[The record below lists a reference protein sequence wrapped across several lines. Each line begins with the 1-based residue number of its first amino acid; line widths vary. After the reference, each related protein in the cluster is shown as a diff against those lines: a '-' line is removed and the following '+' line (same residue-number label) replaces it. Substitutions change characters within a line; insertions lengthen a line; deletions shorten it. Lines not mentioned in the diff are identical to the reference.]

1 MEKNKL
7 KRIVVCGATGQQG
20 SAVLEALKKG
30 KDFEICALLRDP
42 ENTKAKKLEEKGIK
56 ILKGDL
62 YEKNS
67 LIDSFKGAYGVFG
80 VTQPWSKGYKK
91 CFPELEI
98 KQGLNILE
106 ASKEAN
112 LKHLVITSMIH
123 LEFRNTGVPH
133 LDSKIFLEDK
143 IKESKIPYTIFKLPS
158 FMENIGK
165 KFFPIK
171 KKYVR
176 GLLEK
181 KSKVTYISCQD
192 IGEFVYLAFSIP
204 ENFINKEMDLIADLV
219 SGEELEKT
227 LSEILRRKIIYK
239 TTPKFLLKIFAKEFY
254 EMKLFY
260 EKLALPPYLSKLEEI
275 MVECKKI
282 YPEIKTLKK
291 YLEIK
296 LS

>member
-1 MEKNKL
+1 MENKR
-7 KRIVVCGATGQQG
+7 KIVVCGATGQQG
-20 SAVLEALKKG
+20 NGVLEALKKREN
-30 KDFEICALLRDP
+30 FEIFALLRDP
-42 ENTKAKKLEEKGIK
+42 NTIKAKEIREKGIN
-56 ILKGDL
+56 ILQGDL
-62 YEKNS
+62 LEKKS
-67 LIDSFKGAYGVFG
+67 LIDCFKDAYGIFG
-80 VTQPWSKGYKK
+80 VTQPWSKDYKK

-106 ASKEAN
+106 ASKEVN
-112 LKHLVITSMIH
+112 LKHLIFTSMIH

-143 IKESKIPYTIFKLPS
+143 IKESKIPYTIFRLPS

-165 KFFPIK
+165 EFFPIK

-192 IGEFVYLAFSIP
+192 IGEFVSFAFSTP
-204 ENFINKEMDLIADLV
+204 EKFINKEMDLIADLV
-219 SGEELEKT
+219 SGEELEKI
-227 LSEILRRKIIYK
+227 LWEILKRKIIYK
-239 TTPKFLLKIFAKEFY
+239 APPNFLLKIFAKEFY

-260 EKLALPPYLSKLEEI
+260 EKLALPLHLSKLEEI
-275 MVECKKI
+275 MLECKKI
-282 YPEIKTLKK
+282 YPKITTLKK